1 MNNTTRTRLDDLVKT
16 YEDNQMQMEALK
28 TINEKVRED
37 ILKELAI
44 LGQTKYISADNINAT
59 IQDKDMI
66 RYVNES
72 KIVDVLKAL
81 KMDKFIKTVPNTTML
96 NKELRANTIL
106 AENLKPYFNKQKITA
121 LTVKIIKE

>member
-59 IQDKDMI
+59 IQDKNMI

>member
-1 MNNTTRTRLDDLVKT
+1 MNNITRTRLDDLVKS
-16 YEDNQMQMEALK
+16 YEDNQIQMEALEK
-28 TINEKVRED
+28 ANEKARKD
-37 ILKELAI
+37 ILKELSI
-44 LGQTKYISADNINAT
+44 LGQTKYISADNINAS

-96 NKELRANTIL
+96 NKELRANTVL
-106 AENLKPYFNKQKITA
+106 AESLKPYFNKQKITA
-121 LTVKIIKE
+121 LTVKQIKK